1 VVDLLNDEGTEWD
14 MSKLHRVF
22 YEFDVADILKIGV
35 GGVGVED
42 RVAWNFT
49 KNGIFFVRSAYHLQ
63 MRLRN
68 IRGAGAVS
76 SSSVDHHKGWLG
88 LWGADVPG
96 KVKIH
101 VWRLLKNGLA
111 LGSELQRRR
120 IKGGVV
126 CVACGCDESAIH
138 RFWLCPH
145 AQQVWS
151 AVQQM
156 FQRLE
161 LQPPPNVLSQRDLS
175 GWLLEW
181 IVSAK
186 DADVEIAFMVLYQM
200 WLARN
205 AARDNAQIEDPETC
219 SKIDSP
225 CRGMAPSSGVQGS

>member
-1 VVDLLNDEGTEWD
+1 VDWD
-14 MSKLHRVF
+14 VSKLHRFF

-35 GGVGVED
+35 GGAGIED
-42 RVAWNFT
+42 CVAWNYT
-49 KNGIFFVRSAYHLQ
+49 KNGIFSVRSAYHLQ
-63 MRLRN
+63 MKLRN
-68 IRGAGAVS
+68 NRGAGAVS
-76 SSSVDHHKGWLG
+76 SSSVDQRKGWLG

-126 CVACGCDESAIH
+126 CVACGRDESAIH
-138 RFWLCPH
+138 RFWQFPH

-151 AVQQM
+151 SVQQKLPS
-156 FQRLE
+156 LE
-161 LQPPPNVLSQRDLS
+161 LQPPPNVHSQRDLS
-175 GWLLEW
+175 DWLLEW

-186 DADVEIAFMVLYQM
+186 DVDVEIAFMVLYQM

-205 AARDNAQIEDPETC
+205 AARDNAHIEDPET
-219 SKIDSP
+219 IT
-225 CRGMAPSSGVQGS
+225 RRAIHLVEEWHQVQE